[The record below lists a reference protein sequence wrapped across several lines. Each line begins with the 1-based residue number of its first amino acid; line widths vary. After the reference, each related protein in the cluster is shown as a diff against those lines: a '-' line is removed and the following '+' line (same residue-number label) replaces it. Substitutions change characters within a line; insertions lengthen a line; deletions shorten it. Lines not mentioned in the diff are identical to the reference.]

1 MTKENPQL
9 QSKSQPELGWNLKK
23 KKEMTGNLQ
32 PEASAMLI
40 SAFYSTLDS
49 TWKKKRNLVLIITQ
63 SHRACPPPPPPLPPI
78 SFLFFSLPLALPNV
92 LSRSFAPLLK
102 YEHVGLI
109 RGYGKKQNVYMNKN
123 ALDLNCTCLT
133 GCNWVEH
140 LARYSNMSTL
150 ASFVVTVK
158 NKMCTWIRS
167 LDLNCT
173 FSEQRSPHPTPCPHT
188 HTKSLQLFGID
199 VWQRSTISSEKVTKR
214 SISLL

>member
-63 SHRACPPPPPPLPPI
+63 SHRACPPPPPLPPI

-109 RGYGKKQNVYMNKN
+109 RGYGKKHV
-123 ALDLNCTCLT
+123 
-133 GCNWVEH
+133 
-140 LARYSNMSTL
+140 
-150 ASFVVTVK
+150 
-158 NKMCTWIRS
+158 
-167 LDLNCT
+167 
-173 FSEQRSPHPTPCPHT
+173 
-188 HTKSLQLFGID
+188 LFGQVIVEILQSRD
-199 VWQRSTISSEKVTKR
+199 SGWDAGYIVSLNTPIYKLYRYVPPQSVWQCTAYRMVTMNSKQNELRCIGMSLSCRISESRTVWAPCLGR
-214 SISLL
+214 P